1 MGKTRNLLRKIR
13 DTEVTFYA
21 KMGIIK
27 GNLLREVKI
36 QLDLKR
42 RGELV
47 S

>member
-13 DTEVTFYA
+13 DTEGTFYA